1 MKKILVTTDFSQASK
16 AGLRFA
22 IQLAK
27 QAEFELVFFHCFQA
41 LIPSLTHR
49 KLLEDA
55 TQKQLKSK
63 VQKMEKFVANVLKP
77 TGVHLDKYRCVVVE
91 DLNPEAAI
99 LQYAKEASVDYIC
112 ISTRGAG
119 TLLKIIGTNTSKI
132 IVKSPVPV
140 LVIPHTY
147 RVRPLKKVLY
157 ATDLENFEHEMPI
170 VADFAQYLNVKADVA
185 HFFYPA
191 EMKLDPETL
200 AEMWRKKY
208 PALER
213 VFLEQHNLS
222 AGFVAQMGQLTQK
235 LKPELV
241 SFFTHSN
248 QTWFAKFFSPN
259 HTEAFSFVT
268 KTPML
273 VHKKRDD

>member
-22 IQLAK
+22 IQMARQAK
-27 QAEFELVFFHCFQA
+27 FELVFFHCFQA
-41 LIPSLTHR
+41 LIPSSLHR
-49 KLLEDA
+49 KQLEDSA
-55 TQKQLKSK
+55 QEQLQSKIQKL
-63 VQKMEKFVANVLKP
+63 EKFVADILKP

-99 LQYAKEASVDYIC
+99 LQYAKEASAAYIC

-157 ATDLENFEHEMPI
+157 ASDLENFEQEMPI
-170 VADFAQYLNVKADVA
+170 VADFAQFLNVKADLA
-185 HFFYPA
+185 HFYYPA
-191 EMKLDPETL
+191 EMKLDRETL

-208 PALER
+208 PALEH
-213 VFLEQHNLS
+213 VYFEQHDLD
-222 AGFVAQMGQLTQK
+222 AGFVAQMGQMAQK
-235 LKPELV
+235 VKPGLV

-273 VHKKRDD
+273 VHKKWDS